1 MDNLPMDALLLQVWQ
16 MVSSYLAAPW
26 TTLQNIFTA
35 SSAPL
40 LIGIIRGLLF
50 ARALR
55 ALLIVTV
62 LAAVGI
68 IAVRVFDITLPKLG

>member
-1 MDNLPMDALLLQVWQ
+1 MDNLPMDALLLQVWK
-16 MVSSYLAAPW
+16 MVSSYLAALW
-26 TTLQNIFTA
+26 ATLQNIFTA

-40 LIGIIRGLLF
+40 LIGIILGLLF

-68 IAVRVFDITLPKLG
+68 IAVRVFDITLPNLG